1 MHESIETYLTH
12 LGIRIA
18 KLEHDQKIAA
28 EILKLYPNVQVR
40 NSFIFH
46 DSSVKPTDVEHFL
59 VADGEKDCILFCLFV
74 MTNFG
79 KVYYTDQFKYQIS
92 DYTKD
97 YKEKIDNSDFWQL
110 IQKANLP
117 EELIAK
123 IKETIKD
130 EDDIDINDFDEKVDA
145 DVF

>member
-1 MHESIETYLTH
+1 MHESIETHLTN

-18 KLEHDQKIAA
+18 KLEHEQKMVA

-46 DSSVKPTDVEHFL
+46 DSSVKPTDVEYFL
-59 VADGEKDCILFCLFV
+59 VADNEKDCILFCLFV
-74 MTNFG
+74 MTDFG

-97 YKEKIDNSDFWQL
+97 RKEKIDNSEFWNL
-110 IQKANLP
+110 IQKANLS
-117 EELIAK
+117 EELIVK
-123 IKETIKD
+123 IKEAIAG
-130 EDDIDINDFDEKVDA
+130 EDDIDEKVDA
-145 DVF
+145 DV